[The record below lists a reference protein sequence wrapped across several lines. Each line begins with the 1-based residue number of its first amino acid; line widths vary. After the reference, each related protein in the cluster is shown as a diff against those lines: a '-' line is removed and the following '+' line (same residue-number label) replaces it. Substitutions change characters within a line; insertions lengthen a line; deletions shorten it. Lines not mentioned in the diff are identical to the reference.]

1 MAKLKDETH
10 VLMDGA
16 VKVYRR
22 PNTRRW
28 QATFQ
33 IGGVWVRVST
43 AQGDLEDAKRVACE
57 QYLDYKFRENMACPL
72 SPSGLKTWPTWR
84 STTCSGNWMRARVV
98 RSTKTTYTQ

>member
-33 IGGVWVRVST
+33 VGGVWVRVST
-43 AQGDLEDAKRVACE
+43 VLIFIQNCAV
-57 QYLDYKFRENMACPL
+57 
-72 SPSGLKTWPTWR
+72 
-84 STTCSGNWMRARVV
+84 
-98 RSTKTTYTQ
+98 

>member
-1 MAKLKDETH
+1 MAKLKDETR

-33 IGGVWVRVST
+33 VGGVWVRVST
-43 AQGDLEDAKRVACE
+43 AQGDLED
-57 QYLDYKFRENMACPL
+57 
-72 SPSGLKTWPTWR
+72 
-84 STTCSGNWMRARVV
+84 
-98 RSTKTTYTQ
+98 